1 MKRWGATCR
10 RGFVMLTVLIVVV
23 IAALLGTTLL
33 HAAGAQAGASRESV
47 DAMQSRALAWSGV
60 LAVMS
65 ELASQ
70 RESMLDGIEPRVTD
84 EWTVFE
90 GSNGQRGVYRLVPI
104 GEDLRTVIES
114 ESAKLDLNRATE
126 EMLAA
131 HPLIGADLAG
141 RIVAR
146 RASAGFGSVEELLE
160 LEGVTQ
166 AMLDGDSGEGIEVG
180 FREASRG
187 LRDVVTVFSFDPNVQ
202 AGVGRD
208 GRSHRGELRVNL
220 NVPWSERL
228 GRAIERRWGTDA
240 AKGVESLKKQNVDM
254 SSLGAFCGF
263 LKPLNIEDDLW
274 VGVLDSITTT
284 DDLYVPGLIDINRA
298 RADVLACVPGIGEEA
313 AEEIAD
319 RRDSLDAATLQSIY
333 WPVQEGILTLDH
345 FVLAV
350 DHITARSMQWRVRVE
365 AGMLADEAELDRLA
379 CGGAGDGRIGGLLP
393 EEPELTHRV
402 VVEAVIDVSSQR
414 PRVAYLRDVT
424 MLETAKRWVRADES
438 EAVMEDLELE
448 AEGSELESDLE
459 ADQPESGSRVE
470 NLRDRPTIE
479 RPTPDRPTR
488 ERPGERDRSSVSP
501 RSASESGELSDS
513 SPGGDASDG
522 EPVDRRIG
530 RWTTRSGGGA

>member
-1 MKRWGATCR
+1 MKRRDATCR

-23 IAALLGTTLL
+23 IAALLGTALL
-33 HAAGAQAGASRESV
+33 HAAGAQAGSSRQSV

-60 LAVMS
+60 QAVMS

-70 RESMLDGIEPRVTD
+70 RESMLDGIEPRLTD

-90 GSNGQRGVYRLVPI
+90 GAGGQRGVFRLVPI
-104 GEDLRTVIES
+104 GEDMRTTIES

-131 HPLIGADLAG
+131 HPLVGADLAS

-166 AMLDGDSGEGIEVG
+166 AMLDGDSGEAIEAG
-180 FREASRG
+180 FRDSSRG

-208 GRSHRGELRVNL
+208 GRSHRGDLRVNL

-228 GRAIERRWGTDA
+228 GRAIERRWGSDA
-240 AKGVESLKKQNVDM
+240 ARGVESLKEQNVDM

-274 VGVLDSITTT
+274 VGILDSITTT
-284 DDLYVPGLIDINRA
+284 DDMYVPGLIDINRA

-319 RRDSLDAATLQSIY
+319 RRGSLDATTLQSVF
-333 WPVQEGILTLDH
+333 WPVQEGILTIDD

-365 AGMLADEAELDRLA
+365 AGMLADQAELDRLA
-379 CGGAGDGRIGGLLP
+379 RGGAGGGRIGGLLP
-393 EEPELTHRV
+393 DEPELTHRV

-424 MLETAKRWVRADES
+424 MLETAKRWARADEH
-438 EAVMEDLELE
+438 EGEMNEIERA
-448 AEGSELESDLE
+448 AEETAREQDE
-459 ADQPESGSRVE
+459 PEGRSRVG

-479 RPTPDRPTR
+479 RPTWERPTTERAGTRDRPTIA
-488 ERPGERDRSSVSP
+488 G
-501 RSASESGELSDS
+501 RSAPEVEEASGPSA
-513 SPGGDASDG
+513 GGGSSDG

-530 RWTTRSGGGA
+530 RWTTRSGGGT